1 MNHSPL
7 QLHMSQVRE
16 VEPALR
22 WDGVPPIEQHRKACT
37 EKLRELLGM
46 DTFTPCEP
54 LFEITEEDVV
64 GGHRHLH
71 FTLQTEE
78 GYFTHCDLLLP
89 QDQTGRLPLCVCLQG
104 HTKGAH
110 VSLGI
115 TKYPGD
121 EQFNT
126 PDDQGFCIRAVAEG
140 FAALAIEQ
148 RGFGACGGTPH
159 GPACERPATE
169 GKKVDM
175 PTFDFANQRRS
186 DVTVPLERK
195 KGEIFFFEGIHA
207 LNPDVLPDHSFSQ
220 RVYVWPDAEIELDG
234 GNLGHQHIRLLRRLM
249 RDKTHRGSS
258 FENTLRKFR
267 SVCRGERL
275 FIDPYKDSAD
285 IFINT
290 FVPYEFNVYASVL
303 RGSLSGIEDTLL
315 RETGA
320 DRLMQLLEVLTPI
333 AVQDVSGDALIQEFL
348 GKS

>member
-1 MNHSPL
+1 MTSYTLDMLNL
-7 QLHMSQVRE
+7 Y
-16 VEPALR
+16 A
-22 WDGVPPIEQHRKACT
+22 GVGK
-37 EKLRELLGM
+37 
-46 DTFTPCEP
+46 
-54 LFEITEEDVV
+54 
-64 GGHRHLH
+64 
-71 FTLQTEE
+71 
-78 GYFTHCDLLLP
+78 
-89 QDQTGRLPLCVCLQG
+89 
-104 HTKGAH
+104 
-110 VSLGI
+110 
-115 TKYPGD
+115 
-121 EQFNT
+121 
-126 PDDQGFCIRAVAEG
+126 
-140 FAALAIEQ
+140 LAIERLDSMYEDGVQ
-148 RGFGACGGTPH
+148 AAAEKIAQNSAACPIVLLA
-159 GPACERPATE
+159 GPSGSGKTTTAHKLEKYLDNMGHEAHTVPMDNYFYRREDGVLPLDEEGKHDLESPLNLDMELFARHTAMMAE

-186 DVTVPLERK
+186 DVTVPVTRK
-195 KGEIFFFEGIHA
+195 KGEIIIFEGIHA

-234 GNLGHQHIRLLRRLM
+234 GNLNHQHIRLLRRLM

-258 FENTLRKFR
+258 FENTLRKFK

-315 RETGA
+315 EQTGA